1 MDAIRQSLPRAGPA
15 RPAAPSQMAL
25 RAQLGHHIMSPFRL
39 QSWGFLRYTV
49 AYFWTYPHGFESLW
63 IIISFFGGTWMDM
76 DGHWFMEWTSLWTS
90 SLSGDMRC
98 SPQLNVFVCWSYDIL
113 VCVSTEAHG
122 WAWSSATPGWFA
134 VHLWLILD
142 LSQSAWFHP
151 KRICFIMLHHA
162 SSCFIH
168 NILSFL
174 TIFHWWHLKIPGAL
188 FWVSLFSPFSLASPA
203 SRYLYCEYCNQSV
216 FWWDPSC
223 SWRHDMLC
231 PRRTTTWELRWSETQ
246 QIKAIG
252 RWVYILTMASVH
264 QFLKLWAFRDPPIL
278 HQFLKLWAFRD
289 PPIYTSLFQVNMI
302 ICTLW

>member
-1 MDAIRQSLPRAGPA
+1 
-15 RPAAPSQMAL
+15 
-25 RAQLGHHIMSPFRL
+25 
-39 QSWGFLRYTV
+39 
-49 AYFWTYPHGFESLW
+49 
-63 IIISFFGGTWMDM
+63 M
-76 DGHWFMEWTSLWTS
+76 DGHGWTLIHGMDKFVNIFPQWRYEVFS
-90 SLSGDMRC
+90 STKRFCLLIIRYSCLR
-98 SPQLNVFVCWSYDIL
+98 F
-113 VCVSTEAHG
+113 H
-122 WAWSSATPGWFA
+122 WSS
-134 VHLWLILD
+134 WLSLIQRHARMVCCPSLAN
-142 LSQSAWFHP
+142 LGLIP
-151 KRICFIMLHHA
+151 KCLVPPLKNMLHHA